1 MTKKI
6 TFRFG
11 LAGFRDA
18 KNILFPAS
26 PNRKVV
32 CFLFF
37 TIFVEKEKLIAKKMR
52 KSMNVQKVNA
62 QFNTVLNK
70 ITHRRKKLGLTQTE
84 IAKKLT
90 ITLSSYY
97 KIESGKTK
105 LDFRRLLE
113 ISEVLEVD

>member
-1 MTKKI
+1 
-6 TFRFG
+6 
-11 LAGFRDA
+11 
-18 KNILFPAS
+18 
-26 PNRKVV
+26 
-32 CFLFF
+32 
-37 TIFVEKEKLIAKKMR
+37 
-52 KSMNVQKVNA
+52 MNVQKVNA

-105 LDFRRLLE
+105 LDFRGLLE
-113 ISEVLEVD
+113 ISEVLEVDIAYFLSKG